1 MQRRRIYEVAKELSL
16 SSEALF
22 KILQNLNYPVKGAM
36 STVTDEMLQAA
47 KNKLEAEKRAVQNEY
62 AKKRSI
68 GRMVAEKARA
78 VKPRPAG
85 EPPKKKGRRKREEDK
100 EKDRLEAKAVEAS
113 VRQTMAKITLGR
125 AGLRRRYRKEEKEAA
140 EGAVEERKVVR
151 LPAFS
156 SVGELANAL
165 GISPSEVIAK
175 AMGLGQMVTINQRLD
190 LDTLTALADEFGHE
204 VDEVKEVG
212 AEPQKA
218 GAEAAPERVRKLK
231 HRPPVVTVMGHVDHG
246 KTSLLDFIRKSDV
259 AGGET
264 GGITQHIGAYEVR
277 HGAKR
282 ITFLDTP
289 GHEAFTAMRARGAQ
303 VTDLVVLVVAATEG
317 VRPQTVEAID
327 HAKAARVPIVVAIN
341 KMDLPEANPLR
352 VKQDLS
358 QHGVAIEEW
367 GGKTVCVEVSAK
379 KGTNL
384 DKLLEMILLQAEVL
398 ELKADPSGL
407 AKGTVVEAKLD
418 RGLGPVAT
426 VLIQEG
432 TLHLAD
438 SFVAGMY
445 DGKVRA
451 MYNDRGVKVKEAGPS
466 QAVQVQG
473 IGGVPQAGD
482 SFLAAADERGA
493 REIAQRRQQLRR
505 EQDYRPVK
513 RITLNDLYQQ
523 VQAGEAKE
531 LAVVIKGDVDG
542 SVEALSDALFKL
554 STDKVKVRVIH
565 KGVGAITE
573 SDVLLAAASN
583 AIIIGFHV
591 RPEERASELA
601 LQEGVD
607 IRLYNIIYEALD
619 AVNKALEG
627 MLEPIIKETSAGR
640 VEVRETFK
648 ISGVGTIAGC
658 MVTSG
663 TIARSSKVRL
673 LRDNVVVFDG
683 KIASLKRFKEDVRD
697 VASGFECGV
706 SLESFN
712 DIKQGDVI
720 EAYTLEEVRATL

>member
-22 KILQNLNYPVKGAM
+22 KILQDLNYPVKGAM

-47 KNKLEAEKRAVQNEY
+47 KSKLEAEKRAVQNEY

-68 GRMVAEKARA
+68 GKMVAEKARA

-85 EPPKKKGRRKREEDK
+85 EPSKKKGRRKREEDK

-125 AGLRRRYRKEEKEAA
+125 AGLRRRYRKEEKETA
-140 EGAVEERKVVR
+140 EGAAEERKVVR

-165 GISPSEVIAK
+165 EISPSEVIAK

-212 AEPQKA
+212 VEPREA

-277 HGAKR
+277 HGAKW

-367 GGKTVCVEVSAK
+367 GGQTVCVEVSAK

-466 QAVQVQG
+466 QPVRVQG

-482 SFLAAADERGA
+482 SFLAAADEREA
-493 REIAQRRQQLRR
+493 RDIAQRRQQLRR

-523 VQAGEAKE
+523 VQAGEVKE

-601 LQEGVD
+601 LQDGVD
-607 IRLYNIIYEALD
+607 IRLFNIIYEALD

-627 MLEPIIKETSAGR
+627 LLEPIIKETSAGR

-658 MVTSG
+658 MVTTG

-706 SLESFN
+706 GLENFN

-720 EAYTLEEVRATL
+720 EAYTLEEIKATL

>member
-22 KILQNLNYPVKGAM
+22 KILQDLDYPVKGAM

-47 KNKLEAEKRAVQNEY
+47 KSKLEAEKRAVQNEY

-85 EPPKKKGRRKREEDK
+85 EPPKKKGRKKREEDK

-140 EGAVEERKVVR
+140 EGEVEERKVVR

-212 AEPQKA
+212 AEPRQA
-218 GAEAAPERVRKLK
+218 GAEVAPERARKLK

-367 GGKTVCVEVSAK
+367 GGQTVCVEVSAK

-432 TLHLAD
+432 MLHLAD

-466 QAVQVQG
+466 QAVRVQG

-482 SFLAAADERGA
+482 SFLAAADEREA

-573 SDVLLAAASN
+573 SDVLLATASN

-706 SLESFN
+706 GLENFN

-720 EAYTLEEVRATL
+720 EAYTLEEVKATL

>member
-125 AGLRRRYRKEEKEAA
+125 AGMRRRYRKEEKEAA

-212 AEPQKA
+212 AEPRQA
-218 GAEAAPERVRKLK
+218 GAKAAPERVRKLK

-426 VLIQEG
+426 VLIQDG
-432 TLHLAD
+432 TLHPAD

-466 QAVQVQG
+466 QAVRVQG

-482 SFLAAADERGA
+482 SFLAAADEREA
-493 REIAQRRQQLRR
+493 REIAQRRQQSRR

-513 RITLNDLYQQ
+513 RITLNELYQQ

-673 LRDNVVVFDG
+673 LRDNVAVFDG

-697 VASGFECGV
+697 VTSGFECGV
-706 SLESFN
+706 GLENFN

-720 EAYTLEEVRATL
+720 EAYTLEEVKATL

>member
-1 MQRRRIYEVAKELSL
+1 
-16 SSEALF
+16 
-22 KILQNLNYPVKGAM
+22 
-36 STVTDEMLQAA
+36 
-47 KNKLEAEKRAVQNEY
+47 
-62 AKKRSI
+62 
-68 GRMVAEKARA
+68 
-78 VKPRPAG
+78 
-85 EPPKKKGRRKREEDK
+85 
-100 EKDRLEAKAVEAS
+100 
-113 VRQTMAKITLGR
+113 
-125 AGLRRRYRKEEKEAA
+125 
-140 EGAVEERKVVR
+140 
-151 LPAFS
+151 
-156 SVGELANAL
+156 
-165 GISPSEVIAK
+165 
-175 AMGLGQMVTINQRLD
+175 
-190 LDTLTALADEFGHE
+190 
-204 VDEVKEVG
+204 
-212 AEPQKA
+212 
-218 GAEAAPERVRKLK
+218 
-231 HRPPVVTVMGHVDHG
+231 
-246 KTSLLDFIRKSDV
+246 
-259 AGGET
+259 
-264 GGITQHIGAYEVR
+264 
-277 HGAKR
+277 
-282 ITFLDTP
+282 
-289 GHEAFTAMRARGAQ
+289 
-303 VTDLVVLVVAATEG
+303 
-317 VRPQTVEAID
+317 
-327 HAKAARVPIVVAIN
+327 
-341 KMDLPEANPLR
+341 
-352 VKQDLS
+352 
-358 QHGVAIEEW
+358 
-367 GGKTVCVEVSAK
+367 
-379 KGTNL
+379 
-384 DKLLEMILLQAEVL
+384 MILLQAEDL

-432 TLHLAD
+432 TLQLAD

-451 MYNDRGVKVKEAGPS
+451 MYNDHGVKVKEAGPS
-466 QAVQVQG
+466 QAVRVQG

-482 SFLAAADERGA
+482 SFLAAADEREA

-523 VQAGEAKE
+523 VQAGEVKE

-554 STDKVKVRVIH
+554 STEKVKVRVIH

-601 LQEGVD
+601 LQDGVD

-627 MLEPIIKETSAGR
+627 LLEPIIKETSAGR

-706 SLESFN
+706 GLENFN

-720 EAYTLEEVRATL
+720 EAYTLEEVKATL

>member
-62 AKKRSI
+62 AKKKSI

-212 AEPQKA
+212 AEPRQA
-218 GAEAAPERVRKLK
+218 GAEAAPERVHKLK

-673 LRDNVVVFDG
+673 LRD
-683 KIASLKRFKEDVRD
+683 KI
-697 VASGFECGV
+697 G
-706 SLESFN
+706 
-712 DIKQGDVI
+712 
-720 EAYTLEEVRATL
+720 RAHV

>member
-1 MQRRRIYEVAKELSL
+1 VQRRRIYEVAKELSL

-22 KILQNLNYPVKGAM
+22 KILQDLNYPVKGAM

-47 KNKLEAEKRAVQNEY
+47 KNKLEGEKRAVQDEY
-62 AKKRSI
+62 AKKRNI
-68 GRMVAEKARA
+68 GRMLAEKAMA
-78 VKPRPAG
+78 VKPLPVG
-85 EPPKKKGRRKREEDK
+85 ESPKKKGRKKREEDK
-100 EKDRLEAKAVEAS
+100 ERDQLEAKAVEAS

-125 AGLRRRYRKEEKEAA
+125 AGMRRRYRKEEKEAA

-175 AMGLGQMVTINQRLD
+175 TMGLGQMVTINQRLD
-190 LDTLTALADEFGHE
+190 LDTLKALADEFGHE

-212 AEPQKA
+212 VEPRKA
-218 GAEAAPERVRKLK
+218 GAEAPPERVRKLK

-367 GGKTVCVEVSAK
+367 GGQTVCVEVSAK

-426 VLIQEG
+426 VLIQDG
-432 TLHLAD
+432 TLHPAD

-445 DGKVRA
+445 EGKVRA

-466 QAVQVQG
+466 QAVRVQG

-482 SFLAAADERGA
+482 SFLAAAGEREA

-554 STDKVKVRVIH
+554 STEKVKVRVIH

-573 SDVLLAAASN
+573 SDVLLASASN

-607 IRLYNIIYEALD
+607 IRLYNIIYEVLD

-706 SLESFN
+706 GLENFN

-720 EAYTLEEVRATL
+720 EAYTLEEVKATL

>member
-22 KILQNLNYPVKGAM
+22 KIFQDLNYPVKGAM
-36 STVTDEMLQAA
+36 STVTDEMLQAVT
-47 KNKLEAEKRAVQNEY
+47 KKLAEEKLAVQKEY
-62 AKKRSI
+62 AKKRTI
-68 GRMVAEKARA
+68 GKKVAEKAKT
-78 VKPRPAG
+78 VKPP
-85 EPPKKKGRRKREEDK
+85 ESKKKGRRKREEEK
-100 EKDRLEAKAVEAS
+100 EKDRLAVKAVEAH

-125 AGLRRRYRKEEKEAA
+125 AGMRRRYRSEEKEGDREPIA
-140 EGAVEERKVVR
+140 ERKVIR

-156 SVGELANAL
+156 SVGELANVL
-165 GISPSEVIAK
+165 GVTPSEVIAK
-175 AMGLGQMVTINQRLD
+175 AMGLGLMVTINQRLD
-190 LDTLTALADEFGHE
+190 LDTLSALADDFGFE
-204 VDEVKEVG
+204 IEEVKEVG
-212 AEPQKA
+212 VEPRLA
-218 GAEAAPERVRKLK
+218 STEGVPERPKK
-231 HRPPVVTVMGHVDHG
+231 DKPRPPVVTVMGHVDHG
-246 KTSLLDFIRKSDV
+246 KTSLLDHIRKSDV
-259 AGGET
+259 AAGET

-277 HGAKR
+277 HAGKR

-352 VKQDLS
+352 VKQDLA

-367 GGKTVCVEVSAK
+367 GGQTVCVEVSAK
-379 KGTNL
+379 TGANI
-384 DKLLEMILLQAEVL
+384 DKLLELILLQAEVL
-398 ELKADPSGL
+398 ELKADPTRV
-407 AKGTVVEAKLD
+407 AKGTVVEANLD
-418 RGLGPVAT
+418 RGLGPVAS

-432 TLHLAD
+432 TLRVGD
-438 SFVAGMY
+438 PFVAGMY

-451 MYNDRGVKVKEAGPS
+451 MYNDRGQKVGEAGPS
-466 QAVQVQG
+466 QAVRVQG

-482 SFLAAADERGA
+482 SFLAGADEREV
-493 REIAQRRQQLRR
+493 RNIAQRRQQLRR

-523 VQAGEAKE
+523 IQAGEAKE
-531 LAVVIKGDVDG
+531 LFVVIKGDVDG

-554 STDKVKVRVIH
+554 STDKVKVKVIH
-565 KGVGAITE
+565 NGVGAITE

-601 LQEGVD
+601 NQEGVD
-607 IRLYNIIYEALD
+607 IRLYTIIYEALD
-619 AVNKALEG
+619 AVKKALEG
-627 MLEPIIKETSAGR
+627 MLEPILKETSTAR
-640 VEVRETFK
+640 LEVRETFK
-648 ISGVGTIAGC
+648 ISGVGAIAGC
-658 MVTSG
+658 LVTSG
-663 TIARSSKVRL
+663 TFNRNSKVRL
-673 LRDNVVVFDG
+673 LRDNVTIYDG
-683 KIASLKRFKEDVRD
+683 KIASLKRFKEDVRE

-706 SLESFN
+706 GLENFN

-720 EAYTLEEVRATL
+720 EAYAMEEVKATL

>member
-22 KILQNLNYPVKGAM
+22 KILQDLNYPVKGAM
-36 STVTDEMLQAA
+36 STMTDEMLQAA
-47 KNKLEAEKRAVQNEY
+47 KNKLEVEKRAVQNEY
-62 AKKRSI
+62 AKKKTI
-68 GRMVAEKARA
+68 GKLVAEKAKA
-78 VKPRPAG
+78 VRPKPA
-85 EPPKKKGRRKREEDK
+85 EVSKKGRKKREEDK
-100 EKDRLEAKAVEAS
+100 EKERLAAAKAVEAS

-125 AGLRRRYRKEEKEAA
+125 AGMRRRYRRDEKEMA
-140 EGAVEERKVVR
+140 EAPVAERKVVR

-190 LDTLTALADEFGHE
+190 LDTLTALADEFGYE
-204 VDEVKEVG
+204 VEEVKEIG
-212 AEPQKA
+212 SEPRQA
-218 GAEAAPERVRKLK
+218 GVEAAPEKARKLK
-231 HRPPVVTVMGHVDHG
+231 PRPPVVTVMGHVDHG

-277 HGAKR
+277 HGGKW

-327 HAKAARVPIVVAIN
+327 HAKAARVPIVIAIN

-367 GGKTVCVEVSAK
+367 GGRTVCVEVSAK
-379 KGTNL
+379 KGTNI

-432 TLHLAD
+432 TLHVGD
-438 SFVAGMY
+438 PFVAGMY

-466 QAVQVQG
+466 LPVRVQG

-482 SFLAAADERGA
+482 SFLAAADDREA
-493 REIAQRRQQLRR
+493 RDIAQRRQQLRR
-505 EQDYRPVK
+505 EQDYRPIK
-513 RITLNDLYQQ
+513 RITLSELYQQ

-565 KGVGAITE
+565 NGVGAITE

-583 AIIIGFHV
+583 GIIIGFHV

-601 LQEGVD
+601 AQEGVD
-607 IRLYNIIYEALD
+607 IRLYSIIYEALD
-619 AVNKALEG
+619 AVTKALEG
-627 MLEPIIKETSAGR
+627 MLEPVLKETSTAR
-640 VEVRETFK
+640 VEVREVFK
-648 ISGVGTIAGC
+648 ISGVGAIAGC
-658 MVTSG
+658 LVTSG
-663 TIARSSKVRL
+663 TISRNSKVRL
-673 LRDNVVVFDG
+673 LRDNVVVLDG
-683 KIASLKRFKEDVRD
+683 KIASLKRFKEDVRE
-697 VASGFECGV
+697 VAAGFECGIG
-706 SLESFN
+706 LENFN
-712 DIKQGDVI
+712 DVKQGDVI
-720 EAYTLEEVRATL
+720 EAYALEEIKATL

>member
-212 AEPQKA
+212 AEPKKA
-218 GAEAAPERVRKLK
+218 GAEAGPERVRKLK

-451 MYNDRGVKVKEAGPS
+451 MYNDRGVKVKEASPS

-697 VASGFECGV
+697 VAAGFECGV
-706 SLESFN
+706 GLENFN

-720 EAYTLEEVRATL
+720 EAYTLEEVKATL